1 MSMYNARSR
10 AESWLCKGF
19 LKLQLH
25 QFDQYWWKLHFTGV
39 KLNMFLDS
47 FVILLRFFSATSLPW
62 DVGFFSS
69 VECNQLLQWRTL
81 HSTCGKICVVMEWC
95 MTCHICFFLPKPDWA
110 ILHKPSIIRRQKQQE
125 NLRRPPYR
133 HQPPWCQDIPQQIS
147 RYAKWIWLGPTK
159 GKWQEDEHATRY
171 HWFKW
176 RVVER
181 S

>member
-1 MSMYNARSR
+1 MKIAFYR
-10 AESWLCKGF
+10 CKIKYVFRQFCYPAKIF
-19 LKLQLH
+19 LSHLTPVRCWIFLICRVQSAATMKN
-25 QFDQYWWKLHFTGV
+25 FT
-39 KLNMFLDS
+39 LYLWEN
-47 FVILLRFFSATSLPW
+47 
-62 DVGFFSS
+62 
-69 VECNQLLQWRTL
+69 
-81 HSTCGKICVVMEWC
+81 CVVMEWC